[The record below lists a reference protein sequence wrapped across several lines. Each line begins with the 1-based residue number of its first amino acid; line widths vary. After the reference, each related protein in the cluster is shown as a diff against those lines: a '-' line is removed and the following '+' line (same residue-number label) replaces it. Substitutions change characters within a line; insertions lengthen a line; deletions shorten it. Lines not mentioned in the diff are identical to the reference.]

1 MIKNGFIINSILI
14 LVLSIVNIIIFN
26 LSIKIPKK
34 LFYIIMPQKDV
45 MNMFGDRL
53 KYILDT
59 KEITQKELASKLNIA
74 PTTLNG
80 YITNKRQP
88 NLELVKEIAEILN
101 VSTDYLLDYNNN
113 NTTLTSQELII
124 LNLLRQMTPSER
136 NAICNLLK
144 VFICNRTQ

>member
-1 MIKNGFIINSILI
+1 
-14 LVLSIVNIIIFN
+14 
-26 LSIKIPKK
+26 
-34 LFYIIMPQKDV
+34 
-45 MNMFGDRL
+45 MFGDRL

-144 VFICNRTQ
+144 VFICNRTQQ